1 MDDRYVCTVPSVVVM
16 FVLFLGGWG
25 GDVGEDEIGTN
36 IQDPLSTVLFV
47 DHNYFAVAPRTV
59 RILD

>member
-16 FVLFLGGWG
+16 FVLFLGGEG

-36 IQDPLSTVLFV
+36 IQDPLSTG
-47 DHNYFAVAPRTV
+47 
-59 RILD
+59 